1 MWAVDP
7 YVTSVDS
14 LDPARLGFTLNAL
27 RQLFK
32 TGSVVDKRLTDFL
45 TKLCRLSVVRSQ
57 FLIRRPVP
65 ICSTEV
71 VNLSPFSYELLY
83 VTAQSRLYH
92 HQRLLGLALPATW
105 LYSPRG

>member
-7 YVTSVDS
+7 YVTPVDS
-14 LDPARLGFTLNAL
+14 LDPARLGFTLDAL
-27 RQLFK
+27 GQLFEA
-32 TGSVVDKRLTDFL
+32 GGVVDKRLTDFL
-45 TKLCRLSVVRSQ
+45 TELGRLSVVRPKL
-57 FLIRRPVP
+57 LIRRPVP

-105 LYSPRG
+105 LYSPWG